1 MIGTTLRTVAGLNRE
16 LRTLFTV
23 TLLFRAGLMA
33 FPFLSAYLLIG
44 GAYSPV
50 DVGLIIGAFGL
61 GALLADIS
69 ASVLL
74 GRIPARTVMVTGLL
88 LHTLVL
94 ALVPALHGVGVL
106 AAATFAWGFTFEI
119 YTPASYS
126 QIIDRS
132 SPEERKVAFACNRL
146 AINVGMGI
154 GPVLGGLIFA
164 LAPVSL
170 FWINAA
176 CVLGATAYLLAGTRR
191 GGVAEAAARSPRR
204 MIASTVREET
214 RFWTIFG
221 LSLPIHLAYALP
233 PVLVS
238 AYLIQGLGLPSYWVS
253 VVFVVNAGIVILFEV
268 PLNKAMDSL
277 SHSRSLLIGYAAA
290 GTGFAAMGLSS
301 SPAVIVGA
309 TVLWTVGEMIVFPS
323 LLSYVSDLSGRDIA
337 DRNMSL
343 YSGGVSIGV
352 IAAPAASLALTT
364 HGGPATP
371 WLVIGAIVLAAFA
384 LLAAA
389 RLSTYTWRTPAEDPA
404 PALGS

>member
-44 GAYSPV
+44 GAYGPV
-50 DVGLIIGAFGL
+50 DVGLIIGTFGL

-74 GRIPARTVMVTGLL
+74 GRIPARTVMVTGLV
-88 LHTLVL
+88 LHALVL
-94 ALVPALHGVGVL
+94 AIVPALHGVGVL

-132 SPEERKVAFACNRL
+132 TPEERKVAFACNRL

-154 GPVLGGLIFA
+154 GPVLGGLVFA

-176 CVLGATAYLLAGTRR
+176 CVLGATAYLLRGTER
-191 GGVAEAAARSPRR
+191 GGTTAAAAPGARRR
-204 MIASTVREET
+204 MIAPTVREET

-238 AYLIQGLGLPSYWVS
+238 AYLIQGLGMPSYWVS

-290 GTGFAAMGLSS
+290 GLGFAAMGLSS
-301 SPAVIVGA
+301 SPAVIIGA
-309 TVLWTVGEMIVFPS
+309 TVLWTIGEMIVFPS

-364 HGGPATP
+364 HGTPGTP
-371 WLVIGAIVLAAFA
+371 WLVIGLTVLAAFA
-384 LLAAA
+384 LLACA
-389 RLSTYTWRTPAEDPA
+389 RLTTYTWRPTPIP
-404 PALGS
+404 GS